1 MTNLI
6 THKTI
11 SLSRY
16 RYLFQRG
23 DRYFLYA
30 PLSNGFAELDEET
43 YSQLEALSRGC
54 TITLSDDVIDILH
67 RLKVADIDE
76 DSEINRHRF
85 NVLSH
90 RFNPRTLTLTI
101 NPTLACNFAC
111 PYCFE
116 GTHPALFMSD
126 EVEDAIVRYVEKHEQ
141 ARNLNI
147 TWFGGEPLLAFERI
161 VTLTRKLQCIG
172 LNYWAGM
179 ITNGYLL
186 TRDKLEQF
194 DDLNIQS
201 VQVTIDGN
209 ESMHNSRRFLKG
221 GGDTYAR
228 IVANL
233 ECAAECA
240 PQTRILVRVNVDGTN
255 NDQFFEVLESFK
267 RKNLSNVTV
276 YPAFVSNPTGKGG
289 SDCMYDCDAMAAFLK
304 DAYFS
309 KGYYSQMLFPE
320 NIARSCMA
328 RNPNAVVV
336 GPEGELYKCWND
348 VGDATRSYGNI
359 KGDITN
365 ESVLLDY
372 MVKADY
378 LNNAECNRCIFF
390 TRCDGGCP
398 YERIKKE
405 KEGINPNDC
414 PMYTTHLE
422 DFLIIRHDYRSKI
435 LT

>member
-1 MTNLI
+1 MGKANTQKFI
-6 THKTI
+6 T
-11 SLSRY
+11 LSKY
-16 RYLFQRG
+16 RYMFRRG
-23 DRYFLYA
+23 GRFFLYA

-43 YSQLEALSRGC
+43 YMQLEAIGHGSSAALN
-54 TITLSDDVIDILH
+54 DDVIDML
-67 RLKVADIDE
+67 RCLKVADVDE
-76 DSEINRHRF
+76 DSEVNRHKF

-90 RFNPRTLTLTI
+90 RFNPANLTLTI
-101 NPTLACNFAC
+101 NPTLAGNFAF
-111 PYCFE
+111 PYYFE
-116 GTHPALFMSD
+116 GTNPSTFMSN
-126 EVEDAIVRYVEKHEQ
+126 EVEDAIVRFVEKHEQ

-147 TWFGGEPLLAFERI
+147 TWFGGEPLLAFDRI
-161 VTLTRKLQCIG
+161 VSLTRKLQAIG

-194 DDLNIQS
+194 DNLKIRS

-209 ESMHNSRRFLKG
+209 ESMHNSRRFLRS
-221 GGDTYAR
+221 GGDTYDR
-228 IVANL
+228 IVANV
-233 ECAAECA
+233 ESAVEFA

-255 NDQFFEVLESFK
+255 SNQFFEVFDAFE
-267 RKNLSNVTV
+267 RKKLPNVTV

-289 SDCMYDCDAMAAFLK
+289 SDCMYDCDAMAAFLR
-304 DAYFS
+304 DAYLTR
-309 KGYYSQMLFPE
+309 GYYSQMLFPE
-320 NIARSCMA
+320 NITRGCMA
-328 RNPNAVVV
+328 RNPNSVVI

-359 KGDITN
+359 NGDINN

-372 MVKADY
+372 LVKADY

-405 KEGINPNDC
+405 KEGCNPNDC
-414 PMYTTHLE
+414 PMYTRHLE
-422 DFLIIRHDYRSKI
+422 DFLTIRHDYRSKQK
-435 LT
+435 